1 MSQQS
6 WERAACDVLVAG
18 IEWPGPARAL
28 ALACLA
34 LAQAKVEVWVCQN
47 SVYLGGL
54 HWAANDDGSRAV
66 RLLLPQEGGYELHRY
81 DDQSEE
87 GCYPCE
93 TVRGEDG
100 WDAAADLE
108 RMLVTAQH
116 PVVMS

>member
-1 MSQQS
+1 MEQS

-18 IEWPGPARAL
+18 LEWPAPARAI

-34 LAQAKVEVWVCQN
+34 LAQARVEVWVMQGN
-47 SVYLGGL
+47 SVYWGGL
-54 HWAANDDGSRAV
+54 HWDANDDGSRAV
-66 RLLLPQEGGYELHRY
+66 RLLLSRDGGYELHRF
-81 DDQSEE
+81 DDQAEE
-87 GCYPCE
+87 GNYPCE

-116 PVVMS
+116 PAVTS